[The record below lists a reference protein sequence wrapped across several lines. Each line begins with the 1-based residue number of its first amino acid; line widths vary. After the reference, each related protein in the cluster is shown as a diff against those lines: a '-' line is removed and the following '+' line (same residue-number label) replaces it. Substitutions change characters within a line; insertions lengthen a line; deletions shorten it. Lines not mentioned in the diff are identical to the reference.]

1 VSQHIH
7 DRLSRFFRGV
17 VLHPRRG
24 RYLSVGLLLLTAT
37 SIGATGGPRLL
48 GAVLAIL
55 LAHEGGHYVAC
66 RVYGVSTTWPLLLPA
81 PPLLNPIAGTFGAV
95 MVIRSPFP
103 HRRALFDIGVAGPLA
118 GMAVCLPVLW
128 LAMHEEVF
136 VQAAGDAN
144 TLRLGLPLAFQ
155 LVAPWVSAAP
165 PPPGMEPALGP
176 LGAAAWFGLLL
187 TGLNLIPIG
196 QLDGGHLLYALF
208 PRRAFRISR
217 VLWWLSLGLIAVA
230 PSWILWAVLM
240 RLLTRPHPA
249 TLDNARPLGRVR
261 MLIAI
266 VALATLVVS
275 FIPQPLADAWPTLV
289 AGSRDLLSSAMRTFT
304 SN

>member
-1 VSQHIH
+1 MIRHIQKH
-7 DRLSRFFRGV
+7 LNRFFQGV

-24 RYLSVGLLLLTAT
+24 RYLSVVLLLLTAA
-37 SIGATGGPRLL
+37 SIGATGGPHLL
-48 GAVLAIL
+48 GAVLAML

-81 PPLLNPIAGTFGAV
+81 SPLLNPIAGTFGAV
-95 MVIRSPFP
+95 MIIRSPFP

-128 LAMHEEVF
+128 LAMHEDVF
-136 VQAAGDAN
+136 VPAVSDAN
-144 TLRLGLPLAFQ
+144 VLRLGLPLAFQ
-155 LVAPWVSAAP
+155 LVAPWASVAT
-165 PPPGMEPALGP
+165 PPPGMQPALGP

-208 PRRAFRISR
+208 PRLAFRISR

-230 PSWILWAVLM
+230 PSWILWAALM
-240 RLLTRPHPA
+240 RLLARPHPA
-249 TLDNARPLGRVR
+249 TLDDARPLGIARV
-261 MLIAI
+261 LIAI
-266 VALATLVVS
+266 VALAALMIS
-275 FIPQPLADAWPTLV
+275 FIPQPLADAWPMLV
-289 AGSRDLLSSAMRTFT
+289 ADLRDQISLAMRAFT